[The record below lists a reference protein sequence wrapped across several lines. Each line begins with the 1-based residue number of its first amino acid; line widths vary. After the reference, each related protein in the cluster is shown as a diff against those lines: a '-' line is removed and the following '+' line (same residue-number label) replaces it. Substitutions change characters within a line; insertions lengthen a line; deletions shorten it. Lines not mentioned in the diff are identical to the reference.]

1 MTNNGIFTDEKAE
14 AERKLVEEVQ
24 ADFAE
29 RQSERKRIERGW
41 ELDMNFLCGNQYC
54 GLNTAGEIEEEQAAY
69 GWQPRRVFNHI
80 APTVEL
86 RCAKLAR
93 IRPALSVRAASG
105 DEGDKQAAALS
116 AAILARSGERCG
128 LEDALYRATV
138 WSETC
143 GTAFYKIVWDN
154 SGGAAVG
161 SAKDGSAIC
170 EGEVRVTA
178 ISPFEIYPY
187 SLSEEGIDEQPSI
200 IHARAVSVQDIFAAY
215 GVKLAG
221 RDIEEFSLSPY
232 SAAAHSSGGS
242 VRAMRR
248 GYEVVIERYI
258 RPTADLPEGR
268 LTVVAGGALLYD
280 GALPYINGENGTR
293 GYPFAKQVCMP
304 LAGSFFGA
312 SVVDRMI
319 PLQRAYNAVRNR
331 KHEFLNRISMGTVAV
346 EEGSVDTDDL
356 SEDGLRP
363 GKVIVYRQGG
373 KPPEMLTLG
382 TLPEAFEKE
391 EETLRDEFSRVSGTG
406 EITQN
411 GQAFSSVT
419 SATGLQLL
427 VEQDDARLNVSYES
441 IKQAL
446 RLVGRHILRLYRQ
459 FACNAR
465 LVNGKSESGAA
476 RLYCFKGEDI
486 SCDDVI
492 LESDSDINLTPA
504 ERRNVVYEMIDRGL
518 LSDDSGAMSR
528 AVKNKV
534 LSYIGFGGFASG
546 RDTEGMHA
554 ARAAEENAAI
564 KSRAAEVKEYDDHE
578 VHIREHTA
586 FLLSYDPEKAVEERI
601 CAHIKQHKKFLKEDI
616 DG

>member
-1 MTNNGIFTDEKAE
+1 M
-14 AERKLVEEVQ
+14 
-24 ADFAE
+24 
-29 RQSERKRIERGW
+29 
-41 ELDMNFLCGNQYC
+41 
-54 GLNTAGEIEEEQAAY
+54 
-69 GWQPRRVFNHI
+69 FNHI

-161 SAKDGSAIC
+161 SAEDGSAIC

-280 GALPYINGENGTR
+280 GALPYVNGENGTR

-373 KPPEMLTLG
+373 KPPKCSPSALCPRRLKRRKRPCATNFR
-382 TLPEAFEKE
+382 AFPARAK
-391 EETLRDEFSRVSGTG
+391 SRRTG
-406 EITQN
+406 
-411 GQAFSSVT
+411 
-419 SATGLQLL
+419 
-427 VEQDDARLNVSYES
+427 RLS
-441 IKQAL
+441 L
-446 RLVGRHILRLYRQ
+446 RLLPPR
-459 FACNAR
+459 ACNCSSSR
-465 LVNGKSESGAA
+465 T
-476 RLYCFKGEDI
+476 
-486 SCDDVI
+486 
-492 LESDSDINLTPA
+492 TPA
-504 ERRNVVYEMIDRGL
+504 
-518 LSDDSGAMSR
+518 
-528 AVKNKV
+528 
-534 LSYIGFGGFASG
+534 
-546 RDTEGMHA
+546 
-554 ARAAEENAAI
+554 
-564 KSRAAEVKEYDDHE
+564 
-578 VHIREHTA
+578 
-586 FLLSYDPEKAVEERI
+586 
-601 CAHIKQHKKFLKEDI
+601 
-616 DG
+616 